1 MMTGKNNILLLL
13 GLMVLITGPVAGNP
27 QNGDTLS
34 CTSMSTEKIM
44 LLKSAWSGSSN
55 AAVLSLINCGKRV
68 AKAGMI
74 YKNEQGYYKLFQEPE
89 MSTRYGFYTNGFTS
103 LGIWR
108 FYGNFGYYN
117 ETGEK
122 VRRVDVLEPAVNTP
136 NTVGDSIGGNYWKEY
151 YIMEGKSTV
160 MLVRNVSAGVG
171 IKYKGGVGT
180 KRKDPRP
187 LNTLT
192 DFELSPG
199 IIWTTGRFRLGA
211 GFRMESGKEDIEFSS
226 VNDRKYDL
234 FYFRG
239 LGAFT
244 ATTEEDGRYR
254 ETTLLGGGIQ
264 AGFTGKS
271 LENYTDLHINR
282 QTTDIKRGDTYP
294 LQMVFL
300 DSWSTEAS
308 SVFLIHPE
316 GNNIKRLS
324 LFYRHVRQYGQE
336 PVVEPKLQEISW
348 QWSTAA
354 KYTLYWQK
362 QSNYGLSYSYY
373 KVRDPHHFFWGGSV
387 TGKFVSDE
395 ITYYFVPEYNRQR
408 IDQLYLDASFEKNF
422 LTGKNQLVASLSSG
436 YRTSPFHRLEVVADE
451 KLREK
456 VQLEFLEHD
465 YDYQITGLW
474 EAGVQLNYG
483 REIQL
488 SGFHFQ
494 WYVETGYKRV
504 SADRTVRNLF
514 QIQTGINF

>member
-1 MMTGKNNILLLL
+1 MIL
-13 GLMVLITGPVAGNP
+13 ISGPVAGNP

-55 AAVLSLINCGKRV
+55 AAVLSLLSCGKRV
-68 AKAGMI
+68 AKAGMV
-74 YKNEQGYYKLFQEPE
+74 YKNDYGDYRFFQEPE
-89 MSTRYGFYTNGFTS
+89 TSNLYGFYTNGFTS
-103 LGIWR
+103 LGPWR

-117 ETGEK
+117 ETGEN
-122 VRRVDVLEPAVNTP
+122 VRWVDVLEPSVNTP
-136 NTVGDSIGGNYWKEY
+136 YTVGDSIGGNYWKEY

-160 MLVRNVSAGVG
+160 MLGRNVSAGVG